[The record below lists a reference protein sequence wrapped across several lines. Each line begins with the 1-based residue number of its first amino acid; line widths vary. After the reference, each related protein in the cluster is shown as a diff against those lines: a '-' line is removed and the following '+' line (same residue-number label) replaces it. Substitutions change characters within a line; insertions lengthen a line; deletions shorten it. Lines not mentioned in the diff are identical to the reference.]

1 MAENYDIRGYMT
13 YMDDVLSGKIVA
25 GKWIRLACKR
35 MKDWFS
41 RDDIYFDFED
51 VDNRVK
57 LIWKMKHSTG
67 EHNGKHFE
75 LLPWQLFV
83 VANIYGWKWKSTGIR
98 VTRNAFIMIS
108 RKNGKTALAA
118 ALTLCTLLCDR
129 ENDAEADFV
138 ANNSKQAGLCFKHT
152 NNFAESL
159 DPNGKLFKRYRG
171 EIRIPITKSL
181 IQVMSSDSMG
191 LDGFSSS
198 TCTID
203 EIHAQKN
210 WDLYNVMKSS
220 MGARRQ
226 PLMLVLTTAGF
237 LLGDEYPCY
246 SMWHTCCDILQGLKE
261 DDTQFSAI
269 YQLDEGDDWTD
280 EDVWTKCC
288 PSLDQ
293 TVFRDYMR
301 EQVQAAKNNT
311 SLEVGVKTKNFNMW
325 TQSATTWISRS
336 YLEDAME
343 QVNLDDFYA
352 EESYCGVDLS
362 AVSDLTCWSVMF
374 PPNPKRLV
382 HPDKFVFKSWIYI
395 PQEALEL
402 SQNKET
408 YKSWMRQGLV
418 HITSGN
424 VVDYDV
430 VLKDQLELNKKA
442 VIYNIGYDDW
452 NAVQYS
458 ANATYA
464 GLPMQ
469 PYSQGLGSFNKP
481 TKAFEMLVKSGK
493 VVIDNS
499 TAVLWMFA
507 NVELKTDWNENIKPV
522 KAQNN
527 QNNKIDVVISML
539 EALGTYFESPRY
551 SPEVWSI

>member
-1 MAENYDIRGYMT
+1 MVDTYDIRGYMT

-25 GKWIRLACKR
+25 GKWIRLACQR

-41 RDDIYFDFED
+41 RDDIFFDFDD
-51 VDNRVK
+51 VDRRVK
-57 LIWKMKHSTG
+57 LIWKMKHLTG
-67 EHNGKHFE
+67 EYNGKHFE

-118 ALTLCTLLCDR
+118 ALTLCTLLCDK

-138 ANNSKQAGLCFKHT
+138 ANNSKQAAICFKHT
-152 NNFAESL
+152 DNFAASL
-159 DPNGKLFKRYRG
+159 DPSGKIFKRYRG
-171 EIRIPITKSL
+171 EIRIPLTKSL

-198 TCTID
+198 ICTID
-203 EIHAQKN
+203 ELHAQKD
-210 WDLYNVMKSS
+210 WKLYDVMKSS
-220 MGARRQ
+220 MGARKQ

-246 SMWHTCCDILQGLKE
+246 SMWHTCCDILLGLKK

-269 YQLDEGDDWTD
+269 YQLDEDDDWTD
-280 EDVWTKCC
+280 ESVWTKCC

-293 TVFRDYMR
+293 TVYRASMR

-325 TQSATTWISRS
+325 TQSATTWITRS

-343 QVNLDDFYA
+343 TVNIDDYA
-352 EESYCGVDLS
+352 NEEAYCGVDLS

-374 PPNPKRLV
+374 PPNPKRATN
-382 HPDKFVFKSWIYI
+382 PEKFVFKSWIYI

-402 SQNKET
+402 SINKDT
-408 YKSWMRQGLV
+408 YKTWMDQGLV
-418 HITSGN
+418 NITSGN

-430 VLKDQLELNKKA
+430 ILKDQLALDKKV

-452 NAVQYS
+452 NAIQYCS
-458 ANATYA
+458 NATYA

-469 PYSQGLGSFNKP
+469 SFPQGLGSFNKP

-493 VVIDNS
+493 VVIDSS
-499 TAVLWMFA
+499 TAVLWMFG

-527 QNNKIDVVISML
+527 PNNKIDVVISML
-539 EALGTYFESPRY
+539 EALGTYFESPRFA
-551 SPEVWSI
+551 PEVWSL